1 MAYETFAILAG
12 NLAFFHP
19 LHTDIDNNY
28 MHHSH
33 IHLDT
38 VPHTKVEF
46 WSLLKRR
53 WWTND
58 LDFTELG
65 GSPWKFISQP
75 TRVLQHG
82 KWKQWFKCA
91 GVQPRPSAKRNLLLS
106 NSTIAIT
113 SNHLRG
119 WGVPANHPLHLSSE
133 VSWDCHRI
141 GGIGIVSFD
150 PHNVRSI

>member
-1 MAYETFAILAG
+1 MKYWFKKNRTLRVAYETFAILAG

-19 LHTDIDNNY
+19 LHTDIDNDY

-113 SNHLRG
+113 SNVNLWRN
-119 WGVPANHPLHLSSE
+119 WKNCTYTLIQI
-133 VSWDCHRI
+133 SW
-141 GGIGIVSFD
+141 
-150 PHNVRSI
+150 